1 VQHIKDIKSLRE
13 ATTVWREAGK
23 TVALVPTMGNLHRG
37 HLRLVEIAAEHAD
50 HVIVSVFVNPTQFG
64 PMDDFDRYPRTLD
77 VDARRLSNAGVDVLF
92 APEVDAMYPRGLD
105 NATLVVVPELAEQ
118 LCGAS
123 RPGHFTGVTSVVS
136 RLLNIC
142 QPSSAVFGQKDY
154 QQFIILKRMVGDLH
168 QDVRLLLGETY
179 REDSGLAKS
188 SRNNFLTDVQK
199 DQAAVIYAALTRA
212 AEILAKGEQQPEVIE
227 KLAAGQIEAAGLR
240 TEYVAVRSADHLGVP
255 ESHERNLIV
264 LAAARLGAVR
274 LIDNVLVTRGAKVD

>member
-154 QQFIILKRMVGDLH
+154 QQFVILKRMVGDLH
-168 QDVRLLLGETY
+168 QDVTLLLGETY

>member
-1 VQHIKDIKSLRE
+1 
-13 ATTVWREAGK
+13 
-23 TVALVPTMGNLHRG
+23 
-37 HLRLVEIAAEHAD
+37 
-50 HVIVSVFVNPTQFG
+50 
-64 PMDDFDRYPRTLD
+64 
-77 VDARRLSNAGVDVLF
+77 
-92 APEVDAMYPRGLD
+92 MYPRGLD

-188 SRNNFLTDVQK
+188 SRNSFLTDVQK
-199 DQAAVIYAALTRA
+199 DQAAAIYAALTRA
-212 AEILAKGEQQPEVIE
+212 AEILAKGEQQPEAIE

-255 ESHERNLIV
+255 EPHEQNLIV

>member
-1 VQHIKDIKSLRE
+1 MQHIKDIKSLRE

-212 AEILAKGEQQPEVIE
+212 AEILAKGEQQPEAIE

>member
-188 SRNNFLTDVQK
+188 SRNSFLTDVQK
-199 DQAAVIYAALTRA
+199 DQAAAIYAALTRA
-212 AEILAKGEQQPEVIE
+212 AEILAKGEQQPEAIE

-255 ESHERNLIV
+255 EPHEQNLIV